1 MTVDMGTLQL
11 RLERALTAW
20 VPWQRWYGSKGRPPH
35 GASIVGTTAF
45 SDTLRTGGARGVL
58 LLLRVTF
65 ADGGPPEYYQVPVG
79 MRAVLALE
87 LEPYVIAGVDDLF
100 VYEAVGD
107 SALVGALLGLTGA
120 RSVPPG
126 TSRPLGVEQTHTSV
140 VVDERYLLKIFRRIS
155 TGTNPDVELLRALG
169 ATANP
174 HVTGLRGAVEGE
186 LDGEPVTYAMVQDY
200 LPEATD
206 GFTAACAAV
215 AACAAASTGAAT
227 STGTS
232 ASTGAAHQGAFVPE
246 ARAMGEAVARVHAD
260 LARRLGTA
268 PTGAAELAALRR
280 DLAADLDEAARRVP
294 ALRPLRPAVRAAYE
308 RLAVLASGP
317 PAQRVHGDLHLGQL
331 LRSSTGWILVDFE
344 GAPGVPLAERRARHS
359 PLSDIAGM
367 LRSFDYAAR
376 CAGVPDTGR
385 WTARC
390 ADAFCDGYARVSGLD
405 PREHTLLLRACVLA
419 RAVHEVV
426 YEHDH
431 RPERT
436 SLPLAAV
443 AELAQ
448 HGHLNSGNQAW

>member
-1 MTVDMGTLQL
+1 MTVDMDTLHL

-20 VPWQRWYGSKGRPPH
+20 VPWQRWYGSKGRPPE
-35 GASIVGTTAF
+35 GASIVRTTAF
-45 SDTLRTGGARGVL
+45 GDTLRTGGARGVL

-79 MRAVLALE
+79 MRAVLAPE

-120 RSVPPG
+120 SAAPAAPATG
-126 TSRPLGVEQTHTSV
+126 SSRPLGVEQTHTSV

-169 ATANP
+169 STANP
-174 HVTGLRGAVEGE
+174 HVTELRGAVEGE
-186 LDGEPVTYAMVQDY
+186 LDGEPVTYATVQDY

-206 GFTAACAAV
+206 GFTAACAA
-215 AACAAASTGAAT
+215 AGTGKAP
-227 STGTS
+227 
-232 ASTGAAHQGAFVPE
+232 GAGAPRGAFVRE

-268 PTGAAELAALRR
+268 PTGAGDIAALRR
-280 DLAADLDEAARRVP
+280 DLTAGLDAAARRVA

-308 RLAVLASGP
+308 RLAALTSGP
-317 PAQRVHGDLHLGQL
+317 PVQRVHGDLHLGQL
-331 LRSSTGWILVDFE
+331 LRSSADWILVDFE
-344 GAPGVPLAERRARHS
+344 GAPGVPLAERRALHS

-376 CAGVPDTGR
+376 CAGAPDTSH

-405 PREHTLLLRACVLA
+405 PREHALLLRACVLA

-431 RPERT
+431 RPERI

-443 AELAQ
+443 AELVR